1 MCEFVTAVV
10 RVGEGYMQFVC
21 LAGPCAPQVG
31 VREVGRAAR
40 ERVPRADWTHTSTT
54 HSPGPLQH
62 GAPNRP
68 PGSVPLLQCAL
79 PAALLPRSRPGPA
92 WVQPEPAPPCPAAC
106 AGVPWGGAGRPA
118 APGAGARLGSCCA
131 ALITAVTASWILRP
145 PAASF
150 LLGAGFRG
158 LPLCISV

>member
-92 WVQPEPAPPCPAAC
+92 WVQPVAVSPSNTLDQP
-106 AGVPWGGAGRPA
+106 GLVPGCMHWRRKWQPTPVFLPGESQGR
-118 APGAGARLGSCCA
+118 RSLG
-131 ALITAVTASWILRP
+131 
-145 PAASF
+145 
-150 LLGAGFRG
+150 G
-158 LPLCISV
+158 LPSMGSHRVRHD